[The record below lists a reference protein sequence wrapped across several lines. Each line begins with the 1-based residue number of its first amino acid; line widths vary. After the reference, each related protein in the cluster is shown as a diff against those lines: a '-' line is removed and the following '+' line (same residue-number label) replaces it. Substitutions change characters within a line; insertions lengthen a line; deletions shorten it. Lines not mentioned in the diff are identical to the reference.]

1 MFEKIVESIKGIIN
15 TTINLKLWKAL
26 LYFGMSGIV
35 LVFCLLNGSFIPD
48 FVEYIVY
55 AITFYL
61 LVILCVAIYRDGI
74 PWAIRVG
81 ESLPIVGQMIRSIRY
96 RQRVFLYFGGLMNT
110 LYLVFYFVVAYIYKS
125 RWFYVI
131 GLYNLCIA
139 IIRWYLSHQE
149 HRINVSLSEA
159 EKIPHEARVIRNV
172 AKLLFLMN
180 SVTAVM
186 GLLIIFNEDT
196 FEYHFIILYA
206 MALYVFVRLITLIV
220 FIAQNKPHNSG
231 IWRAVQLINL
241 AVALVM
247 LFTFQTALL
256 NMCGADIKTREHFN
270 AMTGSAVFF
279 INQGIVIWLMKYSKT
294 RALRTEK
301 WRIYNETRKKL

>member
-1 MFEKIVESIKGIIN
+1 MAEKIIELIKKFAT
-15 TTINLKLWKAL
+15 TTISFKLWKAL
-26 LYFGMSGIV
+26 LWFSISGIV
-35 LVFCLLNGSFIPD
+35 LVLCLLNGEIIPD
-48 FVEYIVY
+48 FLEYIVY

-61 LVILCVAIYRDGI
+61 LLILGFAIYRDGV
-74 PWAIRVG
+74 PFAISIG
-81 ESLPIVGQMIRSIRY
+81 ESLPIVGDMIKNIRY
-96 RQRVFLYFGGLMNT
+96 RQRIFLYFGGLMNT
-110 LYLVFYFVVAYIYKS
+110 LYLVFYFVVANIYKS

-139 IIRWYLSHQE
+139 VIRWYLSHKE
-149 HRINVSLSEA
+149 HKIAVMLRED
-159 EKIPHEARVIRNV
+159 EKGPYECKIIRNV
-172 AKLLFLMN
+172 ARLLFLMN

-220 FIAQNKPHNSG
+220 FIAQNKPHNFG
-231 IWRAVQLINL
+231 IWKAVQLINL
-241 AVALVM
+241 AVTLVM

-256 NMCGADIKTREHFN
+256 HMCGADAKTREHFN

-279 INQGIVIWLMKYSKT
+279 INQGIVIWLMKYSK
-294 RALRTEK
+294 RLGVEERRLE
-301 WRIYNETRKKL
+301 NQS